1 MDKKT
6 AKIGILT
13 FHKAINYGSVLQAWA
28 LQNTLKMNG
37 YDSEIIDY
45 EPKEL
50 RHLYETSLKDAKGF
64 KRKLK
69 RILSFKR
76 KVSMQR
82 DKFLCFRKENL
93 HLSKEMYFYD
103 SDFRGIADKYD
114 VIITG
119 SDQVWNTNIVD
130 CDPIFFLPFPFNG
143 KKIAYAC
150 SVNDGQVNER
160 FPAGWL
166 EKWLRQYDFIS
177 VREQSGV
184 EKLSS
189 FLNYNM
195 KIYNTLDPTLLLDKE
210 MYTSLLGDR
219 IKDERYIF
227 LYNMWTKMEGIQVA
241 KKVSEKLGLPVYT
254 ITNQMDMIRIVKYSR
269 NGVKVDLQHT
279 GPKDFLN
286 YIYYS
291 DFIITDSFHGTAF
304 SIIFNKEFLTL
315 NTHMDNG
322 QYKNDERLIS
332 ILSNEALVERF
343 VKIDDIDS
351 LDLHKR
357 IDYTRVNEYR
367 EDLRTQS
374 LGLLLDAIEGKI
386 NL

>member
-130 CDPIFFLPFPFNG
+130 CDPIFFLPFPF
-143 KKIAYAC
+143 KVK
-150 SVNDGQVNER
+150 R
-160 FPAGWL
+160 
-166 EKWLRQYDFIS
+166 LR
-177 VREQSGV
+177 
-184 EKLSS
+184 
-189 FLNYNM
+189 M
-195 KIYNTLDPTLLLDKE
+195 
-210 MYTSLLGDR
+210 
-219 IKDERYIF
+219 
-227 LYNMWTKMEGIQVA
+227 
-241 KKVSEKLGLPVYT
+241 
-254 ITNQMDMIRIVKYSR
+254 
-269 NGVKVDLQHT
+269 
-279 GPKDFLN
+279 
-286 YIYYS
+286 
-291 DFIITDSFHGTAF
+291 
-304 SIIFNKEFLTL
+304 
-315 NTHMDNG
+315 
-322 QYKNDERLIS
+322 
-332 ILSNEALVERF
+332 LV
-343 VKIDDIDS
+343 V
-351 LDLHKR
+351 
-357 IDYTRVNEYR
+357 
-367 EDLRTQS
+367 
-374 LGLLLDAIEGKI
+374 
-386 NL
+386 